1 MTSYRIASLAAAS
14 STNAL
19 MSLLAYLPGMGA
31 ELVERRVTGRDRGAA
46 RGRPERRAMTSALGT
61 RLPS

>member
-1 MTSYRIASLAAAS
+1 LTSYRIASLAATS

-19 MSLLAYLPGMGA
+19 MSLLAYLPGIGDEPVDCA
-31 ELVERRVTGRDRGAA
+31 VTGHDRCATGGPK
-46 RGRPERRAMTSALGT
+46 RRPSASDLGT